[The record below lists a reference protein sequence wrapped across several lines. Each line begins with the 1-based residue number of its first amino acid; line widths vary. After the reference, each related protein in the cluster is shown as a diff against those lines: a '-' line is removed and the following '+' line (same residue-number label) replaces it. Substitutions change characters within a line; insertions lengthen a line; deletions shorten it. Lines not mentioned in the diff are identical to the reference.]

1 MTGSIELSDAGAPTS
16 SVQRDAQ
23 PRVSVVSSFFNVEKF
38 LGKTIESVLAQDFED
53 FELLLVDDGSTDAS
67 THIAKGYAM
76 RHPGRIRYLEHPGH
90 ANIGACAGRNLGI
103 RHARG
108 QFIAIIDGDD
118 RWRPS
123 KLREQVALLDRMR
136 EVDAVCGAVNY
147 WSSYAGG
154 DDTIIPTGHVLD
166 RPIAP
171 PDALLQVY
179 PLGKADPP
187 CPSDLLMRRW
197 IVEAIGGFE
206 EAFVGPL
213 QLYEDQAFL
222 AKLFLHGT
230 VYFDSRVWLDYRI
243 HDNSCTARAERD
255 KSQPESRR
263 YCLEWFADYLAKT
276 GRRHDPRIRLA
287 LMRALR
293 PYRHPRLSAA
303 GRRVKSL
310 LRQPSHT
317 AEPA

>member
-1 MTGSIELSDAGAPTS
+1 MSDAGAATS
-16 SVQRDAQ
+16 SVQRDSRP
-23 PRVSVVSSFFNVEKF
+23 PRVSVVSSFFNVEKY
-38 LGKTIESVLAQDFED
+38 LGEMIESVLAQDFGD

-67 THIAKGYAM
+67 TDIAKGYAL
-76 RHPGRIRYLEHPGH
+76 RHSGTVRYLEHPGH

-108 QFIAIIDGDD
+108 EFIGIIDGDD
-118 RWRPS
+118 RWRPA
-123 KLREQVALLDRMR
+123 KLREQVALFDRMP

-147 WSSYAGG
+147 WSSHAGEG
-154 DDTIIPTGHVLD
+154 DRIIPTGHALD
-166 RPIAP
+166 RSIAP
-171 PDALLQVY
+171 PEALLEVY

-187 CPSDLLMRRW
+187 CPSDLLMRRS
-197 IVEAIGGFE
+197 IVEAVGGFE

-222 AKLFLHGT
+222 AKLFLQGT
-230 VYFDSRVWLDYRI
+230 VYFDSRVWLDYRL
-243 HDNSCTARAERD
+243 HDDSCTARAERD

-263 YCLEWFADYLAKT
+263 YCLEWFAAYLAKK

-303 GRRVKSL
+303 GRRIKSL
-310 LRQPSHT
+310 LQQRSRSP
-317 AEPA
+317 EPA